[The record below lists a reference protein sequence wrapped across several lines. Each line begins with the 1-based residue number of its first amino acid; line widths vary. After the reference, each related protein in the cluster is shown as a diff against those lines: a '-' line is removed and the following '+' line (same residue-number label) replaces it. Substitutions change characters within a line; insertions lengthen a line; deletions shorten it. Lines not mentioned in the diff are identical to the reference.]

1 MRFELVRVALCAL
14 VLVILMAPVPSSGP
28 GVAYAQGITRD
39 YAENGTGPVISFSA
53 SDDEGTVLAWSL
65 TGVDGGDFSIDG
77 GKLNFRRPPDFEVPA
92 DADRDNVYMVSVNV
106 TDGVNTTSSN
116 VAVTVTNVDE
126 EGIVY
131 LSSIQPE
138 VDIPLSATLSDPDG
152 EITNLAWSWE
162 SSPDGTTEWTT
173 TSGAESDANVP
184 VDGDIGR
191 YLRITAP
198 YADGEGTGKSAQAIS
213 HHVVR
218 ETHPPGHAPEFPD
231 SETGERSVAENTE
244 PGTDIG
250 VPIAADDEENHVLT
264 YTLSG
269 TDAASFDIERA
280 SGQLLTKAPLGHE
293 TKNSYS
299 LTVTVSDPTNAYDD
313 IAATVTVTNVEEE
326 GTLTL
331 STPQPHVDE
340 ELQAYLDDPD
350 EGVSDATW
358 VWEKSQD
365 RLIWTV
371 IDGAESN
378 KYTPVDDDIENYL
391 RITASYTDREGSG
404 KRAQVV
410 SFNAVHEL
418 EVNHVPTFP
427 STETGLRSVPENTP
441 PGTEI
446 GEPFMA
452 IDDHAHTLTYSLEG
466 AAADSFDIDVSTGHL
481 RTRAPLDYETK
492 NLYSVTVMVHDG
504 EDVHGNPDH
513 SNDAS
518 LVAAIVVTDVDCD
531 CVTGDAVA
539 DADDN
544 PGLGSDC
551 EALLESLDKLAG
563 SASLNWSED
572 TPITE
577 WDGAT
582 VRGTPQRVVTLNLRD
597 MGLDGAMPPE
607 LNLLAGLER
616 LYLHGNKLTGGIPDL
631 SSLTNLE
638 RLWLS
643 DNNLTG

>member
-1 MRFELVRVALCAL
+1 M
-14 VLVILMAPVPSSGP
+14 
-28 GVAYAQGITRD
+28 
-39 YAENGTGPVISFSA
+39 
-53 SDDEGTVLAWSL
+53 
-65 TGVDGGDFSIDG
+65 
-77 GKLNFRRPPDFEVPA
+77 
-92 DADRDNVYMVSVNV
+92 
-106 TDGVNTTSSN
+106 
-116 VAVTVTNVDE
+116 
-126 EGIVY
+126 
-131 LSSIQPE
+131 
-138 VDIPLSATLSDPDG
+138 
-152 EITNLAWSWE
+152 
-162 SSPDGTTEWTT
+162 
-173 TSGAESDANVP
+173 
-184 VDGDIGR
+184 
-191 YLRITAP
+191 
-198 YADGEGTGKSAQAIS
+198 
-213 HHVVR
+213 R
-218 ETHPPGHAPEFPD
+218 ETHPPGHAPQFPD

-293 TKNSYS
+293 TKDSYS

-350 EGVSDATW
+350 EGVSDTTW

-378 KYTPVDDDIENYL
+378 KYTPVDDDTENYL

-466 AAADSFDIDVSTGHL
+466 AAADSFDIAYL
-481 RTRAPLDYETK
+481 Q
-492 NLYSVTVMVHDG
+492 VT
-504 EDVHGNPDH
+504 
-513 SNDAS
+513 S
-518 LVAAIVVTDVDCD
+518 
-531 CVTGDAVA
+531 
-539 DADDN
+539 
-544 PGLGSDC
+544 
-551 EALLESLDKLAG
+551 
-563 SASLNWSED
+563 
-572 TPITE
+572 
-577 WDGAT
+577 
-582 VRGTPQRVVTLNLRD
+582 VRGRRWTTRPRTSTR
-597 MGLDGAMPPE
+597 
-607 LNLLAGLER
+607 
-616 LYLHGNKLTGGIPDL
+616 
-631 SSLTNLE
+631 
-638 RLWLS
+638 
-643 DNNLTG
+643 